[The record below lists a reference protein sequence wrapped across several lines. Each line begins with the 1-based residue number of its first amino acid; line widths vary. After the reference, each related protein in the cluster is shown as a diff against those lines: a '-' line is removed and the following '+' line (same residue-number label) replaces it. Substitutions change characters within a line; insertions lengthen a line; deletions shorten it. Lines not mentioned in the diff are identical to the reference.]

1 LRAARY
7 CHSGG
12 LTCEFLD
19 FQTFGWHPFFKFFA
33 SIFVNEVLMKP
44 WLGAQEVLYESLLWH
59 LKVPKDY
66 ASQVAAN
73 KLVFPGESMV
83 NIANPPNTH
92 SAVNLEGYVDAWI
105 TDIEC
110 ATSLRPRLYGFDYG
124 RVADIFYQGDDKVLL
139 TTKPQDDRKA
149 TGSIPSEKAMMKDLM
164 LSCYAKGGEI
174 CLSYHM
180 LNPFIAPADSGLD
193 PLKYHTGQSDTHL
206 GSANFQSEFAAQ
218 SDTPTPSDT
227 VTRGGRE
234 MGTFLEELLSHPM
247 ADGKDIYIR
256 LFHEPNIDYFWWG
269 EAGGNNTAP
278 YMDNFISLW
287 NLMVGEIR
295 ARVDPSRHA
304 RIKFVFCINGKETPA
319 KLANDLDRYFPTG
332 GGVTAA
338 QAFSDFLNSIS
349 VLGLDYYED
358 WKKDPAQ
365 SNLIAEYQLVI
376 DKVTAVNTQLG
387 QNWDHALT
395 EVSIR
400 TKEHT
405 QTDDGIK
412 TTMHAKLYGEYD
424 AAPPTEPSEAA
435 WPESNRSFFKDAVFE
450 LARTKSPK
458 WVMFWVNRLGNS
470 AISKFTPPTSN
481 GISLHYGQT
490 NVFTDQYAEM
500 YYPMLPAEP
509 FYVETFKHGHVDG
522 NGVQQKTFMKIAAAD
537 PDLLNQIP
545 GATTDGDRND
555 HGTAYQH
562 AVTDFFDLVPDHIK
576 TWNAGGIL
584 AVEAFEAGTLSRPD
598 FGQTP
603 LPPNPNA
610 ADIIFDTL

>member
-1 LRAARY
+1 
-7 CHSGG
+7 
-12 LTCEFLD
+12 
-19 FQTFGWHPFFKFFA
+19 
-33 SIFVNEVLMKP
+33 MKP

-66 ASQVAAN
+66 TSQVSAN

-83 NIANPPNTH
+83 NIANPPSSH
-92 SAVNLEGYVDAWI
+92 SAVNLEGHVDAWI

-124 RVADIFYQGDDKVLL
+124 RVADIFYQGNDKVLL
-139 TTKPQDDRKA
+139 TSKPQNQRSG

-227 VTRGGRE
+227 VTRGGHE

-256 LFHEPNIDYFWWG
+256 LFHEPNISHFWWG

-287 NLMVGEIR
+287 NLMVNAIR
-295 ARVDPSRHA
+295 AEVDQSRHP
-304 RIKFVFCINGKETPA
+304 RIKFVFCINGKPTDTEFSD
-319 KLANDLDRYFPTG
+319 DLDRYFPTG
-332 GGVTAA
+332 NATAPTAA
-338 QAFSDFLNSIS
+338 FSSFLNTIS

-358 WKKDPAQ
+358 WVKVPAD
-365 SNLIAEYQLVI
+365 SKLSDEYDLVI
-376 DKVTAVNTQLG
+376 AKVNAVNAQYGL
-387 QNWDHALT
+387 NWDHALT

-400 TKEHT
+400 SANT
-405 QTDDGIK
+405 G
-412 TTMHAKLYGEYD
+412 KLYGACETD
-424 AAPPTEPSEAA
+424 AA
-435 WPESNRSFFKDAVFE
+435 WPESNRSFFKDIVFE

-470 AISKFTPPTSN
+470 AISAITPSTST
-481 GISLHYGQT
+481 GASLRYGQT
-490 NVFTDQYAEM
+490 NVFTSASGEM

-522 NGVQQKTFMKIAAAD
+522 NGAQQKTFMKIAATN

-545 GATTDGDRND
+545 GAMTDGDRSD

-584 AVEAFEAGTLSRPD
+584 AVEAFEAGVLSRPD

-603 LPPNPNA
+603 LPQNPNA

>member
-1 LRAARY
+1 
-7 CHSGG
+7 
-12 LTCEFLD
+12 
-19 FQTFGWHPFFKFFA
+19 
-33 SIFVNEVLMKP
+33 MKP

-247 ADGKDIYIR
+247 ADGNHLRVREAFVQEIQDCLQCRRVAGSR
-256 LFHEPNIDYFWWG
+256 LRRKR
-269 EAGGNNTAP
+269 
-278 YMDNFISLW
+278 FIEDGFSAVIICL
-287 NLMVGEIR
+287 
-295 ARVDPSRHA
+295 DPR
-304 RIKFVFCINGKETPA
+304 RMPK
-319 KLANDLDRYFPTG
+319 
-332 GGVTAA
+332 
-338 QAFSDFLNSIS
+338 AFD
-349 VLGLDYYED
+349 
-358 WKKDPAQ
+358 
-365 SNLIAEYQLVI
+365 
-376 DKVTAVNTQLG
+376 
-387 QNWDHALT
+387 
-395 EVSIR
+395 
-400 TKEHT
+400 
-405 QTDDGIK
+405 
-412 TTMHAKLYGEYD
+412 
-424 AAPPTEPSEAA
+424 
-435 WPESNRSFFKDAVFE
+435 
-450 LARTKSPK
+450 
-458 WVMFWVNRLGNS
+458 
-470 AISKFTPPTSN
+470 
-481 GISLHYGQT
+481 
-490 NVFTDQYAEM
+490 
-500 YYPMLPAEP
+500 LPA
-509 FYVETFKHGHVDG
+509 
-522 NGVQQKTFMKIAAAD
+522 N
-537 PDLLNQIP
+537 
-545 GATTDGDRND
+545 
-555 HGTAYQH
+555 
-562 AVTDFFDLVPDHIK
+562 
-576 TWNAGGIL
+576 
-584 AVEAFEAGTLSRPD
+584 
-598 FGQTP
+598 P
-603 LPPNPNA
+603 LP
-610 ADIIFDTL
+610 DITGSFSRGKQRKLN

>member
-1 LRAARY
+1 
-7 CHSGG
+7 
-12 LTCEFLD
+12 
-19 FQTFGWHPFFKFFA
+19 
-33 SIFVNEVLMKP
+33 MKP

-83 NIANPPNTH
+83 NITNPPNTH
-92 SAVNLEGYVDAWI
+92 SVVNLEGHVDAWI

-110 ATSLRPRLYGFDYG
+110 ATSLRPKLYGFDYG
-124 RVADIFYQGDDKVLL
+124 RVADIFYQGDTKVLL
-139 TTKPQDDRKA
+139 TTKPQNQRSG
-149 TGSIPSEKAMMKDLM
+149 TRSIPSEKAMMKDLM

-180 LNPFIAPADSGLD
+180 LNPFISPAEDDLD
-193 PLKYHTGQSDTHL
+193 PLKYHTGETDTWL
-206 GSANFQSEFAAQ
+206 GSASFQAEFAAQ
-218 SDTPTPSDT
+218 SAT
-227 VTRGGRE
+227 VTRGGHE

-247 ADGKDIYIR
+247 ADGKDIYVR
-256 LFHEPNIDYFWWG
+256 LFHEPNISYFWWG
-269 EAGGNNTAP
+269 EAGGNTAAP
-278 YMDNFISLW
+278 YMDNFIALW
-287 NLMVGEIR
+287 NLMVNAIR
-295 ARVDPSRHA
+295 AEVDQSRHA
-304 RIKFVFCINGKETPA
+304 RIKFVFCINGKDTPA
-319 KLANDLDRYFPTG
+319 KLASDLDRYFPTG
-332 GGVTAA
+332 GGVSAT

-358 WKKDPAQ
+358 WVKDPAQ

-400 TKEHT
+400 TANT
-405 QTDDGIK
+405 G
-412 TTMHAKLYGEYD
+412 KLYGAYKTD
-424 AAPPTEPSEAA
+424 AA

-470 AISKFTPPTSN
+470 AISAITPSTST
-481 GISLHYGQT
+481 GASLRYGQT
-490 NVFTDQYAEM
+490 NVFTSASAEM
-500 YYPMLPAEP
+500 YYPMLPPEP

-522 NGVQQKTFMKIAAAD
+522 NGVQQKTFMKIAATN

-555 HGTAYQH
+555 HGKAYH
-562 AVTDFFDLVPDHIK
+562 SAVEDFFTMVPDHIK
-576 TWNAGGIL
+576 TWNATGIL
-584 AVEAFEAGTLSRPD
+584 AVEAFQAGTLSRPD

-603 LPPNPNA
+603 LPPDLNA

>member
-1 LRAARY
+1 
-7 CHSGG
+7 
-12 LTCEFLD
+12 
-19 FQTFGWHPFFKFFA
+19 
-33 SIFVNEVLMKP
+33 MKP

-59 LKVPKDY
+59 LKVPKGY

-83 NIANPPNTH
+83 NITNPPSTH
-92 SAVNLEGYVDAWI
+92 SAVHLEGHVDAWI

-110 ATSLRPRLYGFDYG
+110 ATSLRPKLYGFDYG
-124 RVADIFYQGDDKVLL
+124 RVADIFYQDNTKVLL
-139 TTKPQDDRKA
+139 TTKPQNQRSG

-180 LNPFIAPADSGLD
+180 LNPFISPAEDDLD
-193 PLKYHTGQSDTHL
+193 PLKYHTGETGTWL
-206 GSANFQSEFAAQ
+206 GSASFQSEFESQ
-218 SDTPTPSDT
+218 SAT
-227 VTRGGRE
+227 VTRGGHE

-247 ADGKDIYIR
+247 ADGKDVYIR
-256 LFHEPNIDYFWWG
+256 LFHEPNISYFWWG
-269 EAGGNNTAP
+269 EAGGNTAAP
-278 YMDNFISLW
+278 YMDNFIALW
-287 NLMVGEIR
+287 NLMVNAIR
-295 ARVDPSRHA
+295 AEVDPSRHA
-304 RIKFVFCINGKETPA
+304 RIKFVFCINGKDTPA
-319 KLANDLDRYFPTG
+319 KLASDLDRYFPTG
-332 GGVTAA
+332 GGFTAT

-358 WKKDPAQ
+358 WVKDPGT
-365 SNLIAEYQLVI
+365 SNLIAEYQHVI

-400 TKEHT
+400 TREHT

-470 AISKFTPPTSN
+470 AISAITPPTSN

-500 YYPMLPAEP
+500 YYPMLPAQP

-522 NGVQQKTFMKIAAAD
+522 NGVQQKTFMKIAATN

-545 GATTDGDRND
+545 GAMTDGDRND
-555 HGTAYQH
+555 HGKAYH
-562 AVTDFFDLVPDHIK
+562 SAVEDFFTMVPDHIK
-576 TWNAGGIL
+576 TWNATGIL
-584 AVEAFEAGTLSRPD
+584 AVEAFQAGTLSRPD

-603 LPPNPNA
+603 LPPDPNA